1 MDTTTVVLL
10 IIFVFTFIPLL
21 LAEFA
26 RRDSV
31 PELEDFFLQGRK
43 MPLVMVFFTVYA
55 TWVSSFAF
63 MGSTAAFYADGPLY
77 MTCFAWNALFAFLY
91 MWLGRRLWF
100 LGKTRGYLTPADFF
114 DDVFHS
120 DALNLVVTLILTVF
134 TLPYLMIQ
142 LYAGAYIIE
151 AASGAIIPWRTAGL
165 VFYLVII
172 IYLWAGGIRAIA
184 LTDVFYGLL
193 IFITMLASGFI
204 LIEKT
209 GGINS
214 TFAYIAE
221 NYPNDVILGSGFSEN
236 SPWAWLCMFIVIPL
250 GALMGPPMWIRAYA
264 VKEEKIFKAMP
275 MLLVAATIMYLGPL
289 LAAAAAKVLHP
300 GLEERDKL
308 MPYMLMN
315 HVPIII
321 STILLCGIAAAALS
335 TANSQIHSLAA
346 LYTVDVHKRYM
357 GKEIQERQ
365 LVSISKY
372 AIVILAAFAYVL
384 MLRNPGMIIDIGTL
398 GMGGTAQV
406 IVPTL
411 AALFWERSNSTAMVA
426 GLLSGI
432 TLLCFLSFACHIFVP
447 YAGVFA
453 LLVNALV
460 FVGLSLV
467 LPSDPRAGVI
477 IAAHKES
484 FNCRHQLEGKDG

>member
-1 MDTTTVVLL
+1 
-10 IIFVFTFIPLL
+10 
-21 LAEFA
+21 
-26 RRDSV
+26 
-31 PELEDFFLQGRK
+31 
-43 MPLVMVFFTVYA
+43 
-55 TWVSSFAF
+55 
-63 MGSTAAFYADGPLY
+63 
-77 MTCFAWNALFAFLY
+77 
-91 MWLGRRLWF
+91 
-100 LGKTRGYLTPADFF
+100 
-114 DDVFHS
+114 
-120 DALNLVVTLILTVF
+120 
-134 TLPYLMIQ
+134 MIQ

-300 GLEERDKL
+300 GLEETDKL